1 LFLFFCFSI
10 NSFFI
15 FYLSFEFVFLILF
28 VYLFGWGLG
37 KGRRQASYYMI
48 FYTIV
53 VSFPLFLFFIT
64 FSIFEDLSLIN
75 SFLLCSTSWW
85 LFLVIVFLVKL
96 PVVGVHLWLPKAHVE
111 APLAG
116 SMLLAGVFL
125 KIGAYG
131 LLRFFRFFVGFV
143 PLGVGYLFSLG
154 LIGAVFSCFFCFRQ
168 VDIKSLVAYSSICH
182 MGLCLRGLFSCSFY
196 GFKGSVF
203 MLFSHGVVSPFMFFL
218 VYVLYYRFYTRRIF
232 LVKGGLFSCRILS
245 LVWFIFSIFNI
256 GCPPSVGFFSEV
268 LIIVGGGSNSFI
280 SLFFFICLVFF
291 VCVYCIYFFLYFNA
305 WGVFFF
311 FLRIF
316 KIFRKYFIFLRGVL
330 CISFFCVFR
339 FYVLLDF
346 LV

>member
-1 LFLFFCFSI
+1 
-10 NSFFI
+10 
-15 FYLSFEFVFLILF
+15 
-28 VYLFGWGLG
+28 
-37 KGRRQASYYMI
+37 
-48 FYTIV
+48 
-53 VSFPLFLFFIT
+53 
-64 FSIFEDLSLIN
+64 
-75 SFLLCSTSWW
+75 
-85 LFLVIVFLVKL
+85 
-96 PVVGVHLWLPKAHVE
+96 VVGVHLWLPKAHVE

-291 VCVYCIYFFLYFNA
+291 VCVYCIYFFCISMH
-305 WGVFFF
+305 GVSFFSFYVSLRF
-311 FLRIF
+311 FES
-316 KIFRKYFIFLRGVL
+316 
-330 CISFFCVFR
+330 ISFFWGG
-339 FYVLLDF
+339 FYVLVFSVFLDF
-346 LV
+346 MFY